1 MLTRTHFILSVFVL
15 LLIYPQL
22 TNPIIFS
29 IFFILAAFF
38 PDIDSRNSKIGKNI
52 FLRPLQWIISHR
64 GIFHSIFAL
73 SVFSAV
79 IYVFNSNAAIGFFL
93 GYLFHLFL
101 DAITI
106 QGVKPLYPLTNLKI
120 SFILKSGS
128 IIEETIFILF
138 LIFDIFLL
146 IKIIF

>member
-1 MLTRTHFILSVFVL
+1 MLTRTHFILSLFIL

-29 IFFILAAFF
+29 IFFLIAAFF
-38 PDIDSRNSKIGKNI
+38 PDIDSRNSRIGKNI
-52 FLRPLQWIISHR
+52 FLRPLQWVISHR
-64 GIFHSIFAL
+64 GIFHSVFVL
-73 SVFSAV
+73 SISSAV
-79 IYVFNSNAAIGFFL
+79 IFIFNNKAAIGFFL
-93 GYLFHLFL
+93 GYLFHLIL

-106 QGVKPLYPLTNLKI
+106 QGIKPFYPLTKLKV

-138 LIFDIFLL
+138 FIIDIFL
-146 IKIIF
+146 IIRIII